1 MKKIPVYEFDC
12 RLPPEKRW
20 DALPKYLRT
29 AGRTLARRGVADLAQ
44 HKGAVSLTGLTLR
57 VLTKGRNP
65 YREEIK
71 GAANVLGIEY
81 NEATTLNFLYE
92 ASLAV
97 GYGYRLWEG
106 SLGDKLRGI
115 TATLKRHAD
124 RFSRGALACTA
135 GARPIEGLG
144 MTHVRTMDWPVDG
157 LGRHTLILHHVHAP
171 AGNFYSV
178 GWPGYSGVL
187 SGYKPGAFS
196 ATINQADVIRLP
208 NLQWPPAHLLRW
220 VFENCRTYAEALT
233 ILRNTPV
240 CFPAFI
246 LLAGPDKAAVVE
258 LGPDGNTVKPMS
270 KGQPIAVANDYLSAK
285 RQKMAGIY
293 GRQADSDHRRKTML
307 RKLRRLK
314 GGNIRQALTLI
325 QDYPVANEQTMQQ
338 MVFAH
343 ESGNMI
349 VVGLADEEPVK
360 MAKYDFSKCMN

>member
-12 RLPPEKRW
+12 SLPAHRRW

-44 HKGAVSLTGLTLR
+44 YKGAVSLTGWLFR

-71 GAANVLGIEY
+71 GAAKILGIDY
-81 NEATTLNFLYE
+81 NEAVSLNFIYE
-92 ASLAV
+92 ACLAFN
-97 GYGYRLWEG
+97 YGVQLWEG
-106 SLGDKLRGI
+106 NLGDKLRGI

-135 GARPIEGLG
+135 GVRHIDGLG
-144 MTHVRTMDWPVDG
+144 MTHVRSMDWPVEG

-171 AGNFYSV
+171 AGEFYSV

-187 SGYKPGAFS
+187 SGFKPGAFS
-196 ATINQADVIRLP
+196 ATINQADAIRLP

-240 CFPAFI
+240 CFPAFV
-246 LLAGPDKAAVVE
+246 LLAGPDKAAVIE
-258 LGPDGNTVKPMS
+258 LGPDGNTVKPMI
-270 KGQPIAVANDYLSAK
+270 KGQPIAVANDYISAK
-285 RQKMAGIY
+285 RQKQAGIY
-293 GRQADSDHRRKTML
+293 GRRSDSDHRRNAML

-314 GGNIRQALTLI
+314 RGNIRQALSLV
-325 QDYPVANEQTMQQ
+325 QGYPVANEQTMQQ

-343 ESGNMI
+343 DARTMM
-349 VVGLADEEPVK
+349 VVGLADEEPVI
-360 MAKYDFSKCMN
+360 MAEYDFSKYMK